1 MRYERKYR
9 VLNLSLGEV
18 ESWVRQ
24 HPLSFRT
31 AFPDRQVNNVYL
43 DTPDLYDFRE
53 NLMGLSQRR
62 KFRIRWYGEDLQKA
76 VQPML
81 EVKVKDAGLGDK
93 LHFPMADFAL
103 ATPVQLRQEVE
114 ARLRALRQ
122 GLAAQDSDTLL
133 AALPFGALRPSLV
146 NTYQR
151 AYYAS
156 LDGRFRLTIDHDLR
170 FYNPEFRVLPRQN
183 AMVDPG
189 IIVEIKYE
197 AVHDDAFDIVSRRL
211 PFLLSRNSKYVTG
224 ILLTTGA

>member
-18 ESWVRQ
+18 QAWVRQ

-43 DTPDLYDFRE
+43 DTPDLYDFQE

-76 VQPML
+76 VQPLL

-93 LHFPMADFAL
+93 LHFPLPDFDLAD
-103 ATPVQLRQEVE
+103 PVQLRQQVA

-122 GLAAQDSDTLL
+122 GLAAHDSATPL
-133 AALPFGALRPSLV
+133 AALPVGALRPSLV

-189 IIVEIKYE
+189 IIVEIKYD
-197 AVHDDAFDIVSRRL
+197 AAHDNAFDLVSRKL